1 MCLAIVNF
9 HAGCYVGEIGG
20 GGEESTCYIYISD
33 EGGRC

>member
-1 MCLAIVNF
+1 MCFAIVNF
-9 HAGCYVGEIGG
+9 ACRMLVGAIGG